1 MELVN
6 QWLAQIGVAPL
17 VGAAIIAVATVIAA
31 GLIRILGD
39 RVALALS
46 KWSRLGIRGQ
56 LFKIIRLPLWVSV
69 LLIGVLLE
77 VQWLTPCPPLEL
89 FIAGAAKT
97 ALAIVWMIVLG
108 RTLKLVSSRLG
119 GYYPGA
125 AEFLTLTEN
134 VGIAFIAVMTGLAIL
149 SIWQINLT
157 PLLASAGIVGIIV
170 GLAAKDTLGNFFG
183 GISVFLD
190 RPFRPGDYLVLNSGE
205 RGKVIHVGLRSTRI
219 LTRDD
224 VLISVPNSVIVN
236 TKIINESAPDPR
248 MRIRIKV
255 SVAYSSD
262 VDQVEAILLEVAAA
276 NSLVLSEP
284 EPRVRFRAF
293 GNSGLDVE
301 LLCWTAYPKDKGLL
315 IHQLN
320 SAVFKEFNKVGM
332 VFATPQ
338 RIIYMHEVS
347 DEQNDRYMP
356 GMSDQDNKQRP
367 SDLRPQ

>member
-17 VGAAIIAVATVIAA
+17 VGAAIIAAATVVAA
-31 GLIRILGD
+31 GLVRLLGD

-56 LFKIIRLPLWVSV
+56 LFKIIRLPLWTSV
-69 LLIGVLLE
+69 LLTGVLLE
-77 VQWLTPCPPLEL
+77 VQWLTPRPPLGL
-89 FIAGAAKT
+89 FIAGGAKT
-97 ALAIVWMIVLG
+97 TLAIIWLIVLG
-108 RTLKLVSSRLG
+108 RTLTLVSSRLG
-119 GYYPGA
+119 GYYPDA
-125 AEFLTLTEN
+125 KEFLRLSEN
-134 VGIAFIAVMTGLAIL
+134 VGIAIIVLMAGLVIL

-157 PLLASAGIVGIIV
+157 PLLASAGLIGIVV

-205 RGKVIHVGLRSTRI
+205 RGKVIDIGIRSTKI

-224 VLISVPNSVIVN
+224 VLISVPNSLIVS
-236 TKIINESAPDPR
+236 TKVINESAPYPR
-248 MRIRIKV
+248 MRIGIKV
-255 SVAYSSD
+255 SVAYASD
-262 VDQVEAILLEVAAA
+262 VDQMEAILLKVAAA
-276 NSLVLSEP
+276 NSLVLAEP

-293 GNSGLDVE
+293 GNSGLDFE
-301 LLCWTAYPKDKGLL
+301 LLCWTGYPKDKGRL

-320 SAVFKEFNKVGM
+320 SAAFKEFNRVGI

-347 DEQNDRYMP
+347 DEENEQRTP
-356 GMSDQDNKQRP
+356 EMSERENRQAP
-367 SDLRPQ
+367 SDLRM